1 MKPEEILA
9 LRKRTG
15 LSQERFSEKVGVST
29 RTIHMWELGKNKP
42 NQLSWRALQAL
53 DFETKER
60 ELVDEKK

>member
-29 RTIHMWELGKNKP
+29 RTIHMWEQGKNKP
-42 NQLSWRALQAL
+42 NQLSWKSLQAL
-53 DFETKER
+53 DFETKQR
-60 ELVDEKK
+60 DEIDGK